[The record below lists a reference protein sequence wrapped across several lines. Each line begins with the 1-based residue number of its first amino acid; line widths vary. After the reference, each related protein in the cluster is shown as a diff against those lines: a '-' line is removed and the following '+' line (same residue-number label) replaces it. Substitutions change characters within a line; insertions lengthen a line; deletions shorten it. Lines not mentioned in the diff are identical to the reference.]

1 MQISFNT
8 NPIAP
13 QATAASIVAGSGRG
27 VESSIAAAETV
38 DSVVFAPVEA
48 VSISDAARRAS
59 QQPSVEAV
67 ADTVAAGS
75 VAADNEPASA
85 RSGEVG
91 AEQPSEQENRD
102 AGSGEVTS
110 RATEQQSRAEQRQQD
125 ADLAQIRQLKARD
138 AEVKAHEAAHAAVG
152 GQLAGSPSYSYQRGP
167 DGVRYAVGGEV
178 PIDVSKVAGDPQ
190 ATLEKMQRVQRAAL
204 APAEPSVQDRRV
216 AALAAQQAVEA
227 RAEISLQSRVAD
239 GESEDE
245 AAESRPQSDERVDR
259 QAQAEKQAE
268 EKRQEA
274 ERESVKASEV
284 FAEQN
289 ARLRRINEFLL
300 EISAPRSVNAGDL
313 IDDVV

>member
-8 NPIAP
+8 NPIAS
-13 QATAASIVAGSGRG
+13 QAAAVSSVAGLGRG
-27 VESSIAAAETV
+27 VETGIAAAETA
-38 DSVVFAPVEA
+38 DSVVFAPVDS
-48 VSISDAARRAS
+48 VSISDAGRRVS
-59 QQPSVEAV
+59 QQPVVEAV
-67 ADTVAAGS
+67 ADGVATDN
-75 VAADNEPASA
+75 VAADNEPASV
-85 RSGEVG
+85 RSGEVS
-91 AEQPSEQENRD
+91 ADQPSEQENGG
-102 AGSGEVTS
+102 AGGEVTS

-138 AEVKAHEAAHAAVG
+138 AEVKSHEAAHAAVG
-152 GQLAGSPSYSYQRGP
+152 GQLAGSPSYTYQRGP

-227 RAEISLQSRVAD
+227 RAEISLESRVAD
-239 GESEDE
+239 SESQDE
-245 AAESRPQSDERVDR
+245 SAESRPQLDERVDR

-268 EKRQEA
+268 EKRDEA

>member
-8 NPIAP
+8 NPIAL

-27 VESSIAAAETV
+27 VETGIAAAETA
-38 DSVVFAPVEA
+38 DSVVFAPVDS
-48 VSISDAARRAS
+48 VSISDAGRRVS
-59 QQPSVEAV
+59 QQPLVE
-67 ADTVAAGS
+67 ADTVAADN
-75 VAADNEPASA
+75 VAADNESASV
-85 RSGEVG
+85 RSGEAG
-91 AEQPSEQENRD
+91 AEQPSEQENRG
-102 AGSGEVTS
+102 AGGEVTS

-138 AEVKAHEAAHAAVG
+138 AEVKSHEAAHAAVG
-152 GQLAGSPSYSYQRGP
+152 GQLAGSPSYTYQRGP

-227 RAEISLQSRVAD
+227 RAEISLESRVAD
-239 GESEDE
+239 SESQDE
-245 AAESRPQSDERVDR
+245 SAESRPQLDERVDR

-268 EKRQEA
+268 EKRDEA